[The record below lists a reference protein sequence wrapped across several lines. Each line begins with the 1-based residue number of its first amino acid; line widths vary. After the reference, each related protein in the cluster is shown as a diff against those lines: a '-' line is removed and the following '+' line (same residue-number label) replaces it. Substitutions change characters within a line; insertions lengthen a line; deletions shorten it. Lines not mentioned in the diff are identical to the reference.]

1 MQKLHTAQNTVLCH
15 IVIAKNV
22 VLSDVVHKDLNIR
35 PFSRVIKN
43 LAQNVHRNRIL
54 IRHKV
59 LNSTVLTMLFAKKI
73 AGRR

>member
-1 MQKLHTAQNTVLCH
+1 MQKLHTVQNTILRH

-35 PFSRVIKN
+35 PLSQVIKN
-43 LAQNVHRNRIL
+43 LAQNVHSDRVL

-59 LNSTVLTMLFAKKI
+59 LNNRVLTMLFAKKI